1 MGVKQ
6 SKRSVDITET
16 STKGEIE
23 GFGNEGK
30 VEKIVDG
37 VMEKVAANGHV
48 ENDLQIGIGTLMRL
62 RVLLVFLPGEL

>member
-37 VMEKVAANGHV
+37 VMDKMVVNGHV
-48 ENDLQIGIGTLMRL
+48 DGDLQKLSGA
-62 RVLLVFLPGEL
+62 

>member
-1 MGVKQ
+1 MGVRQ

-30 VEKIVDG
+30 VEKLVDG
-37 VMEKVAANGHV
+37 VMEKVAVNGHV
-48 ENDLQIGIGTLMRL
+48 DSDLQVRFHSLYI
-62 RVLLVFLPGEL
+62 